1 MTLLVD
7 SHCHL
12 NFEPLNTGLED
23 VLLRAR
29 ENGVGHMLCVS
40 VTLETFPEIR
50 MLAHGHARVFASVGV
65 HPNETEGREPTVDDL
80 VSLAKDERVVA
91 IGETGLDYYRSHGDM
106 AWQQERFRR
115 HIRASKQSGKPLI
128 VHTRDAAADTL
139 RIMREEGAAD
149 IGGVM
154 HCFTESWEVARAALD
169 LNFHIS
175 FSGIVTFRNADALR
189 EIVKQ
194 VPDDRLLVETDAP
207 YLAPVPFRGKT
218 NEPAFVRHVAE
229 CVAHVRQSDMDSIA
243 DVTTRNFFSLFR
255 HAVPVST
262 SDAT

>member
-1 MTLLVD
+1 
-7 SHCHL
+7 
-12 NFEPLNTGLED
+12 
-23 VLLRAR
+23 
-29 ENGVGHMLCVS
+29 MLCVS

-50 MLAHGHARVFASVGV
+50 ALAHGHPHVFASAGV

-80 VSLAKDERVVA
+80 VGLAKDERVVA
-91 IGETGLDYYRSHGDM
+91 IGETGLDYYRSHGEM

-115 HIRASKQSGKPLI
+115 HIRAAIQSGKPLI
-128 VHTRDAAADTL
+128 IHTREAADDTL
-139 RIMREEGAAD
+139 RIMREERAAD

-175 FSGIVTFRNADALR
+175 FSGIITFRNAEALR
-189 EIVKQ
+189 EVARQ
-194 VPDDRLLVETDAP
+194 VPEDRLLIETDAP

-229 CVAHVRQSDMDSIA
+229 CVANVRQSDMDSIA

-262 SDAT
+262 SDAA